1 MPLLI
6 CINLIAGCLIFSV
19 CAARVDT
26 STIEMSSDIKR
37 WFVVKDVKYSN
48 NKLAK
53 HFYRLYKYLY
63 LQTSS
68 GARAEEMLKNLH
80 RIASDSHLK
89 KSLLHMSVIISQSND
104 IGIGLDYLRK
114 VFKGEDGVM
123 LIGILE
129 NVSICGLTD
138 DAFLRLDHMLF
149 QKYLAQL
156 QRETKAIKNRYFLS
170 VTCFVIAAS
179 SIIFIPLLDQMIRSA
194 NIIFN

>member
-1 MPLLI
+1 MSLLI
-6 CINLIAGCLIFSV
+6 FINLVAGCLIFSV
-19 CAARVDT
+19 CTARVDT
-26 STIEMSSDIKR
+26 LSIEMSKDLKR
-37 WFVVKDVKYSN
+37 YIVRKELKQSK

-80 RIASDSHLK
+80 RIALDSHLK
-89 KSLLHMSVIISQSND
+89 KSLLQMSVIISQSND
-104 IGIGLDYLRK
+104 IGVGLDYLRK
-114 VFKGEDGVM
+114 VFKGEDGLM

-179 SIIFIPLLDQMIRSA
+179 SIIFIPLLDQMMRSA